1 MEFTIQT
8 QCELIFRITLE
19 ITLDISSLTFTLS
32 QILSVLFVIYVFI
45 IIGVILLDNRSPQST
60 FAWLFLMITFPF
72 LGFLIYIMFGRGYKA
87 FSHEDKIARI
97 GGLSSLFG
105 QVIKPIR
112 DAQENYTEIVR
123 REKPESYR
131 QKLLSLLKHNS
142 PSLLTVYNRVEILQ
156 DVTEKYPRLLED
168 VRNAKSS
175 INLLYYIWSED
186 EYTLQLKDALI
197 ERAKAGVKVHA
208 LADASCL
215 NVSKQY
221 LQDLRDGGVKI
232 FPYRVYMKIGRLH
245 TANYRSHRKIV
256 VIDGKIGYIG
266 GLNLDKEQL
275 PGGNRLGSWRDT
287 HLRIE
292 GEAALALQSAFAVSW
307 YNTTRE
313 KFDAET
319 YFPKPDVSQLPITP
333 VQITLGGPDSQW
345 KAMQQLYFFM
355 IMTATRKVQIQ
366 SPFFIPDESL
376 LEALK
381 SAALAGVEVEIMVSK
396 HGTALELA
404 HLASFTYLADVA
416 QAGAKVYLYNKGYF
430 HSKTINVDSQ
440 LCAIGTANF
449 DIRSFS
455 INYEAMAVLYDSE
468 KARELAADFENDI
481 ECCEVFNLEKYQA
494 SPLWRRLLTSTT
506 RLASPLL

>member
-1 MEFTIQT
+1 MDLSSIS
-8 QCELIFRITLE
+8 ITLSA
-19 ITLDISSLTFTLS
+19 IIK
-32 QILSVLFVIYVFI
+32 VLFAIYIVIV
-45 IIGVILLDNRSPQST
+45 IGVILLDNRSPQST
-60 FAWLFLMITFPF
+60 FAWLFLMISFPV
-72 LGFLIYIMFGRGYKA
+72 LGFIIYIMFGRGYKA
-87 FSHEDKIARI
+87 FSHENQLARI
-97 GGLSSLFG
+97 GGRSSLYA
-105 QVIKPIR
+105 QVIKPLL
-112 DAQENYTEIVR
+112 DAQNQYTELVL

-131 QKLLSLLKHNS
+131 ERLLALVQRNS
-142 PSLLTVYNRVEILQ
+142 PSLLTSYNRVEFLQ

-168 VRNAKSS
+168 VRNAKYS
-175 INLLYYIWSED
+175 IHMLYYIWSED
-186 EYTLQLKDALI
+186 EFTIKLKDALI
-197 ERAKAGVKVHA
+197 ERARAGVKVRA

-215 NVSKQY
+215 NVSKEYHQE
-221 LQDLRDGGVKI
+221 LRDAGVQI
-232 FPYRVYMKIGRLH
+232 YPYLAYMKIGRLH
-245 TANYRSHRKIV
+245 SANYRSHRKIV

-266 GLNLDKEQL
+266 GMNLDKEQL

-307 YNTTRE
+307 YNQTQE

-319 YFPKPDVSQLPITP
+319 YFPQPDLSLLPVTP

-345 KAMQQLYFFM
+345 NAMQQLYFFM
-355 IMTATRKVQIQ
+355 IMNAKRKVQIQ

-381 SAALAGVEVEIMVSK
+381 AAALSGVEVEIMVSK

-404 HLASFTYLADVA
+404 HRASFTYVA
-416 QAGAKVYLYNKGYF
+416 EVARAGAKVYLYNKGYF

-440 LCAIGTANF
+440 LCAVGTANF

-481 ECCEVFNLEKYQA
+481 TCCEVFNLEEYET
-494 SPLWRRLLTSTT
+494 SPLWRRLLNSTT

>member
-1 MEFTIQT
+1 LDLSSFTI
-8 QCELIFRITLE
+8 
-19 ITLDISSLTFTLS
+19 TLS
-32 QILSVLFVIYVFI
+32 QILEIFLAIYIMIVIV
-45 IIGVILLDNRSPQST
+45 VILLDNRSPQST
-60 FAWLFLMITFPF
+60 FAWLFLMLSFPV
-72 LGFLIYIMFGRGYKA
+72 LGFIIYIMFGRGYRA
-87 FSHEDKIARI
+87 FSHENQMARI
-97 GGLSSLFG
+97 GGLSSLYG
-105 QVIKPIR
+105 PVLKPLQDMQNHYADI
-112 DAQENYTEIVR
+112 IR

-131 QKLLSLLKHNS
+131 QKLLALVKHNS
-142 PSLLTVYNRVEILQ
+142 PSLLTIYNRVEYLQ

-168 VRNAKSS
+168 VRNAQSS
-175 INLLYYIWSED
+175 IHLLYYIWSED
-186 EYTLQLKDALI
+186 EFTITLKDALI

-215 NVSKQY
+215 NVSKEY
-221 LQDLRDGGVKI
+221 LQELRDAGVQI
-232 FPYRVYMKIGRLH
+232 YPYLAYMNIGRLH
-245 TANYRSHRKIV
+245 SANYRSHRKIV

-266 GLNLDKEQL
+266 GMNLDKEQL

-307 YNTTRE
+307 YNQTQE

-319 YFPKPDVSQLPITP
+319 YFPKPDIEHLPVTP

-355 IMTATRKVQIQ
+355 IMTAAKKVQIQ

-381 SAALAGVEVEIMVSK
+381 AAALSGVDVEIMVSK

-404 HLASFTYLADVA
+404 HRASFTYVA
-416 QAGAKVYLYNKGYF
+416 EVARAGAKVYLYNKGYF

-440 LCAIGTANF
+440 LCAVGTANF

-455 INYEAMAVLYDSE
+455 INYEAMAVLYDSD
-468 KARELAADFENDI
+468 KARELEADFENDKT
-481 ECCEVFNLEKYQA
+481 CCEIFSLEEYES
-494 SPLWRRLLTSTT
+494 SPLWRRLLNSTT

>member
-1 MEFTIQT
+1 LDLSSIS
-8 QCELIFRITLE
+8 ITLSE
-19 ITLDISSLTFTLS
+19 VLK
-32 QILSVLFVIYVFI
+32 VLFAIYLVIVV
-45 IIGVILLDNRSPQST
+45 GVILLDNRSPQST
-60 FAWLFLMITFPF
+60 FAWLFLMLSFPV
-72 LGFLIYIMFGRGYKA
+72 LGFLIYVMFGRGYKA
-87 FSHEDKIARI
+87 FSHENRLALI
-97 GGLSSLFG
+97 GGLSSLYG
-105 QVIKPIR
+105 PVIKPLFDVQNEYAELIL
-112 DAQENYTEIVR
+112 

-131 QKLLSLLKHNS
+131 EKLLALVKHNS
-142 PSLLTVYNRVEILQ
+142 PSILTAYNRVEFLQ
-156 DVTEKYPRLLED
+156 DVTEKYPRLMED

-175 INLLYYIWSED
+175 IHMLYYIWSED
-186 EYTLQLKDALI
+186 EFTIQLKDALI

-215 NVSKQY
+215 NVSKEY
-221 LQDLRDGGVKI
+221 LQELRDAGVKI
-232 FPYRVYMKIGRLH
+232 FPYLPYLKIGRLH
-245 TANYRSHRKIV
+245 SANYRSHRKIV
-256 VIDGKIGYIG
+256 VIDGRIGYIG
-266 GLNLDKEQL
+266 GMNLDKEQL

-307 YNTTRE
+307 YNQTQE

-319 YFPKPDVSQLPITP
+319 YFPKPDISQLPVTP
-333 VQITLGGPDSQW
+333 LQITLGGPDSQW

-355 IMTATRKVQIQ
+355 IMNAKRKVQIQ

-381 SAALAGVEVEIMVSK
+381 AAALSGVEVEIMVSK

-404 HLASFTYLADVA
+404 HRASFTYLAEVA

-440 LCAIGTANF
+440 LCAVGTANF

-468 KARELAADFENDI
+468 KARELALDFENDI
-481 ECCEVFNLEKYQA
+481 ACCEVFSLEQYNEA
-494 SPLWRRLLTSTT
+494 PLWRRLLNSTT

>member
-1 MEFTIQT
+1 
-8 QCELIFRITLE
+8 
-19 ITLDISSLTFTLS
+19 LDLSSISITLS
-32 QILSVLFVIYVFI
+32 QIVSAAFVIYI
-45 IIGVILLDNRSPQST
+45 IIVLGVIILDNRSPQST
-60 FAWLFLMITFPF
+60 FAWLFLMLSFPF
-72 LGFLIYIMFGRGYKA
+72 LGFIVYIMFGRGYRA
-87 FSHEDKIARI
+87 FSHENQLATI
-97 GGLSSLFG
+97 GGLSSLYG
-105 QVIKPIR
+105 PVLKPLL
-112 DAQENYTEIVR
+112 DLQNHYTDLIR

-131 QKLLSLLKHNS
+131 QKLLALVKHNS
-142 PSLLTVYNRVEILQ
+142 PSLLTAYNRVEFLQ
-156 DVTEKYPRLLED
+156 DATEKYPRLLED

-175 INLLYYIWSED
+175 IHMLYYIWSED
-186 EYTLQLKDALI
+186 EFTIKLKEALI

-215 NVSKQY
+215 NVSKEY
-221 LQDLRDGGVKI
+221 LQELREAGVKI
-232 FPYRVYMKIGRLH
+232 YPYLAYMKIGRLH
-245 TANYRSHRKIV
+245 SANYRSHRKIV

-266 GLNLDKEQL
+266 GMNLDKEQL

-292 GEAALALQSAFAVSW
+292 GEAALVLQSAFAVSW
-307 YNTTRE
+307 YNQTRE
-313 KFDAET
+313 IFDAET
-319 YFPKPDVSQLPITP
+319 YFPKPDIDGLPVMP

-355 IMTATRKVQIQ
+355 IMTAAKKVQIQ

-381 SAALAGVEVEIMVSK
+381 AAALSGVEVEIMVSK

-404 HLASFTYLADVA
+404 HRASFTYLADVA
-416 QAGAKVYLYNKGYF
+416 RAGAKVYLYNKGYF

-455 INYEAMAVLYDSE
+455 INYEAMAVLYDAD
-468 KARELAADFENDI
+468 KARELEADFENDKTS
-481 ECCEVFNLEKYQA
+481 CEAFNLEQYES
-494 SPLWRRLLTSTT
+494 SPLWRRLLNSTT
-506 RLASPLL
+506 RLASPVL

>member
-1 MEFTIQT
+1 MDTSSLPLILSALFKV
-8 QCELIFRITLE
+8 LIF
-19 ITLDISSLTFTLS
+19 
-32 QILSVLFVIYVFI
+32 VYVIIVA
-45 IIGVILLDNRSPQST
+45 GVILLDNRSPQAS
-60 FAWLFLMITFPF
+60 FAWLFLMLSFPI

-87 FSHEDKIARI
+87 FSNENRLALI
-97 GGLSSLFG
+97 GGLSSMYG
-105 QVIKPIR
+105 PVIKPLLDTQSR
-112 DAQENYTEIVR
+112 YAEIVR
-123 REKPESYR
+123 RERPESYR
-131 QKLLSLLKHNS
+131 QKLLALVKHNS

-156 DVTEKYPRLLED
+156 DITEKYPRLLAD
-168 VRNAKSS
+168 VQNAQSS

-186 EYTLQLKDALI
+186 EFTIKLKDALI
-197 ERAKAGVKVHA
+197 ERSKAGVKVHA

-215 NVSKQY
+215 NVSKEY
-221 LQDLRDGGVKI
+221 LQELREAGVQI
-232 FPYRVYMKIGRLH
+232 HHYLAYMKIGRLH
-245 TANYRSHRKIV
+245 SANYRSHRKIV

-266 GLNLDKEQL
+266 GMNLDKEQL

-307 YNTTRE
+307 YNQTKET
-313 KFDAET
+313 FDAGT
-319 YFPKPDVSQLPITP
+319 YFPQPDISQLPITP

-355 IMTATRKVQIQ
+355 IMTAEKKVQIQ
-366 SPFFIPDESL
+366 TPFFIPDESL

-381 SAALAGVEVEIMVSK
+381 AAALSGVEVEIMVSK

-404 HLASFTYLADVA
+404 HRASFTYVEEVA
-416 QAGAKVYLYNKGYF
+416 RAGAKVYLYNKGYF

-449 DIRSFS
+449 DIRSFY
-455 INYEAMAVLYDSE
+455 INYEAMAVLYDAG
-468 KARELAADFENDI
+468 KASELAVDFENDKK
-481 ECCEVFNLEKYQA
+481 CCEVFNLQEYEKA
-494 SPLWRRLLTSTT
+494 PLWRRLLNSTT